1 MTMENHIGYN
11 TVSGAASSP
20 LPPFL
25 YILCGRISVRLL
37 LLLFPVREF
46 GGGERKA
53 DEKEPKELLWELEK
67 LLILLN

>member
-20 LPPFL
+20 FPPFL

-53 DEKEPKELLWELEK
+53 DEKEPKELWELEK